1 MVDHNLGN
9 INWPLWVYQKVTQS
23 WVGREARL
31 NQRRVEEKGKYDQI
45 TLYETL
51 EELTFKNE

>member
-1 MVDHNLGN
+1 MGLS
-9 INWPLWVYQKVTQS
+9 NWPLWVYQS